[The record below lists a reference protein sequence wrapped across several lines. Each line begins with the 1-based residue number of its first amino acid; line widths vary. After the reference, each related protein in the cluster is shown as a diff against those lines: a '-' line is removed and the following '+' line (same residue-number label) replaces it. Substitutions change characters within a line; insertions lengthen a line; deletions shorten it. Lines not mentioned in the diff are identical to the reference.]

1 MRYDFDREI
10 DRRGTCATKWEFIQR
25 EDTALELERTDRF
38 FGEGRTLPMWV
49 ADMDFPCP
57 QPVIEAL
64 VTRATHGIYGYSS
77 PSEAY
82 IQSVIQWMKRR
93 QGWEIA
99 PESIC
104 IAPGVVPALCMLVQA
119 FTHPGEGVLIQ
130 PPVYYPFAAAIE
142 RNGAHVVR
150 NPLILEG
157 GQYRMDF
164 EDLERKAAD
173 PQVKMAILCSPHNPV
188 GRVWE
193 AEELRRFAEICRAND
208 VLIISDEIHGDLIY
222 PGRTFTPF
230 AALGK
235 ALAEQAVI
243 CTAPSKTFNL
253 AGLHMSNIIVP
264 DPRLRQRFQQ
274 ALLKNGLTGV
284 NPFGLAACTAA
295 YDEGEDWLE
304 QVLEY
309 LDGNLTALRQHL
321 RHHVPQITLIEP
333 QGTYLAWLDC
343 RQLGLSRPAL
353 HRLMLER
360 ARVYLD
366 EGHIFGE
373 DGEGFERMNIACPR
387 PVLREAL
394 DRIQQAVHSR

>member
-119 FTHPGEGVLIQ
+119 FTRPGEGVLIQ

-142 RNGAHVVR
+142 RNGARVVR

-173 PQVKMAILCSPHNPV
+173 PQVKLAILCSPHNPV
-188 GRVWE
+188 GRVWK

-373 DGEGFERMNIACPR
+373 EGEGFERMNIACPR

>member
-25 EDTALELERTDRF
+25 EDTPLELERTDRF
-38 FGEGRTLPMWV
+38 FGEGRSLPMWV

-57 QPVIEAL
+57 QPVTEAL
-64 VTRATHGIYGYSS
+64 VTRAAHGIYGYSS
-77 PSEAY
+77 ACEAY
-82 IQSVIQWMKRR
+82 FRSVVEWMKRR

-119 FTHPGEGVLIQ
+119 FTRPGEGVLIQ

-142 RNGAHVVR
+142 RNGARVLR
-150 NPLILEG
+150 NPLVLED
-157 GQYRMDF
+157 GQYRMDY

-173 PQVKMAILCSPHNPV
+173 PQVRLAILCSPHNPV

-193 AEELRRFAEICRAND
+193 AEELRHFAEICRAND
-208 VLIISDEIHGDLIY
+208 VLIISDEIHGDLVY

-253 AGLHMSNIIVP
+253 AGLHMSNIILA
-264 DPRLRQRFQQ
+264 DPRLREQFQQ

-284 NPFGLAACTAA
+284 NPFGLAAVQVA
-295 YDEGEDWLE
+295 YDEGDDWLD
-304 QVLEY
+304 QLLEY
-309 LDGNLTALRQHL
+309 LAGNVTALRQHL
-321 RHHVPQITLIEP
+321 RQHVPQITLIEP
-333 QGTYLAWLDC
+333 QGTYLAWIDC
-343 RQLGLSRPAL
+343 RRLGLSRPAL
-353 HRLMLER
+353 HNLMLER

-373 DGEGFERMNIACPR
+373 EGEGFERMNIACPR

-394 DRIQQAVHSR
+394 DRIQQAVHAR